1 MYIFAYFGKLQNQ
14 LIDNQAMTTLKKFSL
29 TVFLLLV
36 SVVLFAQ
43 IQMTYKFEDPLLKS
57 TEDGYTEIVFDNCY
71 NMGEEGS
78 PLLPYYGADILL
90 PPGTEVTNIR
100 LISITTGEEINNITI
115 QPAPGQFPISKGA
128 PDGYKP
134 LPDPAIYS
142 LNGNYP
148 AIHTSIPVTHFL
160 AGHSIA
166 SFTVCPVI
174 YNPVQKSISLIS
186 SITIELVTEAS
197 SRAGQASARLK
208 NHPSQINRIHKIV
221 DNKAVLDQYSYADNK
236 TSEFDI
242 LFITGQALEPFFQPY
257 ISFKTETG
265 FLVETLTTDYI
276 YANYSGADEQEQI
289 RNCIIDYYTNFNI
302 FAVILG
308 GDADKNNP
316 ATNFVPHR
324 GFYGQIDNDFDLP
337 ADMYYS
343 CLDGNWNDDGDLKWA
358 EPGEDDLFAEVI
370 IGRLAVDDSTEI
382 AHLMHKQLMY
392 QDQPVIDDI
401 EKALMIG
408 EALDG
413 STWGAD
419 SKDEVAMGSSSHG
432 FTTVGISSNF
442 SIENLYERDA
452 WWNKSD
458 VFDQFNTTGVN
469 LLNHLG
475 HSNTYYN
482 MKMYNSDVNTTNFT
496 NDGVTRGYAIGYSQG
511 CYNGAFDNRGTT
523 PNSYGG
529 DCFAEKITTIET
541 AEVACVS
548 NSRYGLYS
556 PGYTNGASQYFDR
569 EFYDAIFGEDL
580 TMIGEANGDS
590 KEDNAGFIASNSAL
604 RWCCYILNVFGDP
617 TMDIWT
623 AAPTP
628 ITATYPASVPLGVAS
643 ITFQTDAPEARIGL
657 MQNGELIGRGL
668 TDTNGDLVL
677 NLFNQLAD
685 IDTIHVSIIAHNRL
699 RHVGTITVVAE
710 QAFVC
715 YESHSINDTLTGNG
729 NGLCEYGETVKM
741 SLEVINAGQQ
751 EATDVTVYITSS
763 DPYVIITDSVEYYG
777 NISGG
782 QTVTIP
788 EGFEFSLT
796 DDVPDGHD
804 VLFTL
809 RAEGQENWESNFSQ
823 EACAPKFT
831 SGLLSIDDSGSG
843 NGNGYLDPGETTNLH
858 IQIIN
863 SGHSRALDISSLIS
877 TDDTLV
883 TIISNACF
891 VDTLEVGEIFEA
903 IYTVSTHPLSQLGAP
918 FELIHDIEAGPYVSQ
933 RVYAVNNGIICED
946 WETGDFNRFNWIHS
960 GQADWEII
968 SVDPFEGVYSS
979 KSGGI
984 GDGQSSMIQV
994 ALMVQQDDSISFYRK
1009 ISSEASDFLNF
1020 YINNELKGQ
1029 WAGEEEWARF
1039 SYPVDGGVTFFKWEY
1054 AKNATSS
1061 SGDDCAWLDYI
1072 VLPFVYTA
1080 SAYAGSDQLICET
1093 GICMLNGQVINA
1105 NSIEWTSSGD
1115 GSFDDPTI
1123 LNPVYTP
1130 GSDDI
1135 ATGEVF
1141 LTLGA
1146 TYIQTGTTFDQMYLE
1161 INGDPGIPA
1170 IPNGPEYIDLLTVTT
1185 SDYTSSALPSV
1196 IEYEWQLQPA
1206 EAGIIEGN
1214 GLTGTVTWE
1223 QTYHGLAYVAV
1234 RAIDT
1239 CGPGLYSDQFEV
1251 LVDEGGLGIN
1261 EPGSEAQM
1269 VVYPNPNTG
1278 RFTIDVSVPKSGNLE
1293 IRIFNATGIQI
1304 MHEKVMQIEERY
1316 SKQYDL
1322 GEYPDGLYFLQLK
1335 GEGISFSKKIIL
1347 HR

>member
-1 MYIFAYFGKLQNQ
+1 
-14 LIDNQAMTTLKKFSL
+14 MTTLKKLSL

-36 SVVLFAQ
+36 AVVLFAQ
-43 IQMTYKFEDPLLKS
+43 IQMTYTFENPLLKS
-57 TEDGYTEIVFDNCY
+57 TDDGYTEIVFDKCY

-90 PPGTEVTNIR
+90 PPGTEVKDIR
-100 LISITTGEEINNITI
+100 LISITTGEAINNITI
-115 QPAPGQFPISKGA
+115 QPAARQFPISKGA

-142 LNGNYP
+142 LNKVYP
-148 AIHTSIPVTHFL
+148 AMPTSIPVTHFL

-186 SITIELVTEAS
+186 SITIEIVSQVT
-197 SRAGQASARLK
+197 SRADQASEKLK
-208 NHPSQINRIHKIV
+208 NHPSQIKRIHKIV
-221 DNKAVLDQYSYADNK
+221 DNKDALDQYSYADHK

-242 LFITGQALEPFFQPY
+242 LFITDQVLEPFFQAY

-265 FLVETLTTDYI
+265 FLVKTLTTNYI
-276 YANYSGADEQEQI
+276 YANYNGADNQEKI

-308 GDADKNNP
+308 GDADKNNS

-324 GFYGQIDNDFDLP
+324 GFYGFYNNDYDLP

-343 CLDGNWNDDGDLKWA
+343 CLDGNWNNDGDYRWG

-370 IGRLAVDDSTEI
+370 IGRLAVDDATEI
-382 AHLMHKQLMY
+382 EHFMHKQLMY
-392 QDQPVIDDI
+392 QDQPVVGDI

-408 EALDG
+408 ESLDA
-413 STWGAD
+413 STWGGD
-419 SKDEVAMGSSSHG
+419 SKDEVAMGSSNYG
-432 FTTVGISSNF
+432 YTTVGVSSNF
-442 SIENLYERDA
+442 SIENLYERNGG
-452 WWNKSD
+452 WNKND
-458 VFDQFNTTGVN
+458 VFAQFNTTGVN

-496 NDGVTRGYAIGYSQG
+496 NDGVTRGYPIGYSQG
-511 CYNGAFDNRGTT
+511 CYNGAFDNRGTS
-523 PNSYGG
+523 PSSYGA

-548 NSRYGLYS
+548 NSRYGFYS
-556 PGYTNGASQYFDR
+556 PGNTNGASQYFDR

-580 TMIGEANGDS
+580 TMIGEANSDS
-590 KEDNAGFIASNSAL
+590 KEDNAGFIASSSVL

-623 AAPTP
+623 ATPTS
-628 ITATYPASVPLGVAS
+628 ITATYPTEVPLESLS
-643 ITFQTDAPEARIGL
+643 IAFQTDAPEARIGL

-668 TDTNGDLVL
+668 TNANGYLML
-677 NLFNQLAD
+677 NLFSQLANL
-685 IDTIHVSIIAHNRL
+685 DTIHVSIIAHNRL
-699 RHVGTITVVAE
+699 RHVGTILSVNA
-710 QAFVC
+710 QAFVS

-729 NGLCEYGETVKM
+729 NGLCEYGETAKL
-741 SLEVINAGQQ
+741 SLEVTNLGQE

-777 NISGG
+777 NISEG
-782 QTVTIP
+782 QLVTID

-796 DDVPDGHD
+796 DDVPDWKY
-804 VLFTL
+804 VSFTL
-809 RAEGQENWESNFSQ
+809 RAEGQENWESNFFQ
-823 EACAPKFT
+823 VACAPRFT
-831 SGLLSIDDSGSG
+831 SALLSVDDSGSG
-843 NGNGYLDPGETTNLH
+843 NGNGYLDPGETVDLH

-883 TIISNACF
+883 TIISNTSF
-891 VDTLEVGEIFEA
+891 VNTLEVGEIFEA
-903 IYTVSTHPLSQLGAP
+903 IYTVSTHPLSPLGAP
-918 FELIHDIEAGPYVSQ
+918 FELIHDIEAGPYVTQ
-933 RVYAVNNGIICED
+933 RVYAINNGVICED
-946 WETGDFNRFNWIHS
+946 WETGDFNHFNWTHS

-968 SVDPFEGVYSS
+968 SVDPFEGVYSA
-979 KSGGI
+979 KSGSI
-984 GDGQSSMIQV
+984 DDGQNSTIQITL
-994 ALMVQQDDSISFYRK
+994 AVQQDDSISFYRK

-1020 YINNELKGQ
+1020 YINDELKGQ

-1039 SYPVDGGVTFFKWEY
+1039 SFPIDEGVTLFKWEY

-1072 VLPFVYTA
+1072 VLPFVNTA
-1080 SAYAGSDQLICET
+1080 SAYAGPDQLVCET
-1093 GICMLNGQVINA
+1093 GICLLNGQVINS

-1115 GSFDDPTI
+1115 GSFDDPMI
-1123 LNPVYTP
+1123 LDPVYTP

-1135 ATGEVF
+1135 INGEVF

-1146 TYIQTGTTFDQMYLE
+1146 TVNQTGTTFDQMYLE
-1161 INGDPGIPA
+1161 INGDPGIPP
-1170 IPNGPEYIDLLTVTT
+1170 IPDGPEYVDLLTVIT
-1185 SDYTSSALPSV
+1185 SDYMTSALPSV
-1196 IEYEWQLQPA
+1196 IEYEWQLEPV
-1206 EAGIIEGN
+1206 EAGIVEGN

-1223 QTYHGLAYVAV
+1223 QTYHGLAYVSV

-1239 CGPGLYSDQFEV
+1239 CGTGLYSDPFEV
-1251 LVDEGGLGIN
+1251 LVDEGGLGIGVLAN
-1261 EPGSEAQM
+1261 EAGISI
-1269 VVYPNPNTG
+1269 YPNPNTG
-1278 RFTIDVSVPKSGNLE
+1278 SFTIAAKVSQAGHYSIHAYNLIGKIMAQQTDVYLDGENTVTVNF
-1293 IRIFNATGIQI
+1293 R
-1304 MHEKVMQIEERY
+1304 
-1316 SKQYDL
+1316 DL
-1322 GEYPDGLYFLQLK
+1322 PEGLYFIVIEGQ
-1335 GEGISFSKKIIL
+1335 GEKMIRKLIIN
-1347 HR
+1347 H